1 MTKATAKQAT
11 KTTPKITKTIK
22 KSEPAKKNIDD
33 KKVKGDKPNWDTK
46 KIANEQWLSLVSY
59 FTVTDI

>member
-22 KSEPAKKNIDD
+22 KSEPAKKNIDED
-33 KKVKGDKPNWDTK
+33 HR
-46 KIANEQWLSLVSY
+46 I
-59 FTVTDI
+59 